1 MASGHGSIRLKK
13 MFIILIVCLVV
24 FLCLPHNPVGQLN
37 AQAATAPSSHP
48 KSLKTATYGWRPFIY
63 EETGT
68 GIPTYT
74 GLDLRLATLIF
85 RKIGIDIKCPEE
97 MSWDNLLTELKEGEK
112 DIVIS
117 ALPNQ
122 ERFEYAYYSDTFRLS
137 VNVLY
142 VRKGDIGKY
151 KMTDDR
157 NMLRTWDMLMMF
169 KEKSFRLGVVGG
181 YSYGDVQID
190 GYISDPAN
198 SSRIVRA
205 QNDESLFHIL
215 EKGDIDGFLIDQI
228 VGADIAYKKHLEHIA
243 DEYPITIS
251 QLPYYVIFSKKT
263 TTPELVK
270 KFNLSMAQ
278 IKASGEYSKLVQEY
292 LFPVLLGFTTGQAWF
307 YFVELTGVI
316 CFSLSGILIAKKD
329 GYDITGALVLAA
341 MPGVGGGIVRDLI
354 ARREHLGIQMAP
366 AYLFAVILT
375 VFIAYIVIN
384 INEKLKVRKA
394 SSPFLTKFE
403 DFIERI
409 PFNAIVEILDA
420 LGLSTLSI
428 IGVVVALETKNSPLW
443 LWGPLFAAIT
453 SAGGGIMRD
462 IVRGD
467 FSHPSLKGSFYPE
480 IALIWGFILSIFLLW
495 YSNRL
500 NYYPNE
506 IFAAVMT
513 VIAGSFLTR
522 VLAVLFKWRVAPF
535 CNNEANKVCVL
546 NKREKVEK
554 I

>member
-1 MASGHGSIRLKK
+1 MTSEHGSIRFKK
-13 MFIILIVCLVV
+13 ILFVCLVI
-24 FLCLPHNPVGQLN
+24 FLCQFSDSDV
-37 AQAATAPSSHP
+37 QASNLP
-48 KSLKTATYGWRPFIY
+48 KSLTTATYSWRPFIY

-68 GIPTYT
+68 SIRTYT

-85 RKIGIDIKCPEE
+85 RKIGVELKCAEE
-97 MSWDNLLTELKEGEK
+97 MSWDKLLTELKEGEK

-117 ALPNQ
+117 ALPNP
-122 ERFEYAYYSDTFRLS
+122 ERFEYAYYSDIFRS
-137 VNVLY
+137 SANVLY
-142 VRKGDIGKY
+142 VRKGGGRKY
-151 KMTDDR
+151 KMADDR
-157 NMLRTWDMLMMF
+157 DMLMMF
-169 KEKSFRLGVVGG
+169 KEKSFRLGVVEG

-190 GYISDPAN
+190 KYISDPAN
-198 SSRIVRA
+198 SSQIVRT

-215 EKGDIDGFLIDQI
+215 QKGDIDGFLIDQI
-228 VGADIAYKKHLEHIA
+228 VGADIAYKKRLRYIA
-243 DEYPITIS
+243 DEYPMTIS

-263 TTPELVK
+263 TNPELVK
-270 KFNLSMAQ
+270 EFNHSLAQ

-292 LFPVLLGFTTGQAWF
+292 LFPVLLGFTTGQPWF
-307 YFVELTGVI
+307 FFVELAGVI
-316 CFSLSGILIAKKD
+316 CFSLSGILLAKKD

-354 ARREHLGIQMAP
+354 ARREHLGIQKAP
-366 AYLFAVILT
+366 EYLIAVIFT
-375 VFIAYIVIN
+375 VLLAYVVIN

-394 SSPFLTKFE
+394 SSPFLTKVQGG
-403 DFIERI
+403 IERI

-428 IGVVVALETKNSPLW
+428 IGVVVALETKSYPLW

-453 SAGGGIMRD
+453 SAGGGVMRD

-480 IALIWGFILSIFLLW
+480 IALIWGFILSVFLLW

-513 VIAGSFLTR
+513 VIAGSFIMR
-522 VLAVLFKWRVAPF
+522 ILAVLFKWRVAPF
-535 CNNEANKVCVL
+535 CDDGTNKFCIL
-546 NKREKVEK
+546 NDEKK
-554 I
+554 S